1 MNAVIASLGGK
12 LAERWLAGLALP
24 GVVFVAMVAAT
35 VRLGHTHWRDL
46 RLLRQEVDRLA
57 LGPPARGTGSALLI
71 VLGVVLGAVVAA
83 MAAQSLERL
92 VVALWTQPWGR
103 AGEAVTRR
111 RRRRWN
117 AAMDRY
123 ENALRDKA
131 RRLRSA
137 DGDAGP
143 LPDTQALA
151 RACDRIALTEPDR
164 PTWIGDRMQ
173 ATAVRV
179 RACYGLDLAAAW
191 PRLWLLLP
199 EETRGPLA
207 LAQAD
212 FAAAARRV
220 GWGLLYLALG
230 LLWWPAAILGLGLC
244 VAGWRQ
250 GRGTV
255 SVLAD
260 LVEAVV
266 DLHVRALGAA
276 LGHPTD
282 GTFGAADGEAV
293 TLLLR
298 KDR

>member
-12 LAERWLAGLALP
+12 LAERWLSGLALP
-24 GVVFVAMVAAT
+24 GLVFVAMAAAA
-35 VRLGHTHWRDL
+35 VRLGHAHWWDL

-57 LGPPARGTGSALLI
+57 LGPPSRSTGSALLI
-71 VLGVVLGAVVAA
+71 VLGVVLGSVVAA
-83 MAAQSLERL
+83 LAAQSLERL
-92 VVALWTQPWGR
+92 VVALWTQDWGR
-103 AGEAVTRR
+103 AGEALSRR
-111 RRRRWN
+111 RRRLWN
-117 AAMDRY
+117 AAMDHY

-131 RRLRSA
+131 RLLRSA
-137 DGDAGP
+137 DATGA

-151 RACDRIALTEPDR
+151 RACDRIAVTEPER
-164 PTWIGDRMQ
+164 PTWIGDRML

-199 EETRGPLA
+199 EETRAPLA
-207 LAQAD
+207 VAQAD

-230 LLWWPAAILGLGLC
+230 LLWWPAAVVGLGLA

-250 GRGTV
+250 GRGAV

-293 TLLLR
+293 TALLR

>member
-24 GVVFVAMVAAT
+24 GVVFVAVYAAA
-35 VRLGHTHWRDL
+35 VRLGHAHWWDL
-46 RLLRQEVDRLA
+46 GLLRQEVDRLV
-57 LGPPARGTGSALLI
+57 LGSPTRGTGSALLI
-71 VLGVVLGAVVAA
+71 VLGVVLASVVAA
-83 MAAQSLERL
+83 AAAQGLERL
-92 VVALWTQPWGR
+92 VVALWTQAWGR

-111 RRRRWN
+111 RRRRWH
-117 AAMDRY
+117 AAVDRY

-131 RRLRSA
+131 RRLRST
-137 DGDAGP
+137 DDAGGP

-151 RACDRIALTEPDR
+151 RACDRIAFTEPDR
-164 PTWIGDRMQ
+164 PTWIGDRML

-199 EETRGPLA
+199 EETREPLA

-212 FAAAARRV
+212 FTAAARRV

-230 LLWWPAAILGLGLC
+230 LLWWPAAVIGLGLG

-266 DLHVRALGAA
+266 DLHVRTLAAA

-282 GTFGAADGEAV
+282 GTFGTADGEAV
-293 TLLLR
+293 TVLLR

>member
-12 LAERWLAGLALP
+12 LAERWLAALALP
-24 GVVFVAMVAAT
+24 GLVFVAIAAAA
-35 VRLGHTHWRDL
+35 VRLGHAHWWDL
-46 RLLRQEVDRLA
+46 PLLGQEVDRLA
-57 LGPPARGTGSALLI
+57 LGPPARSTGSALLI
-71 VLGVVLGAVVAA
+71 VLGVVLGSVVAA
-83 MAAQSLERL
+83 LAAQSLERL
-92 VVALWTQPWGR
+92 VLALWTQDWGR
-103 AGEAVTRR
+103 AGEALTRR
-111 RRRRWN
+111 RRRLWN

-137 DGDAGP
+137 DHTTGP

-151 RACDRIALTEPDR
+151 RACDRIAVTEPDR
-164 PTWIGDRMQ
+164 PTWIGDRML

-230 LLWWPAAILGLGLC
+230 LLWWPAALVGLGLC
-244 VAGWRQ
+244 VAGWRR

-266 DLHVRALGAA
+266 DLHVRTLAAA

-282 GTFGAADGEAV
+282 GTFGTTDGQALTV
-293 TLLLR
+293 LLR